1 MAAPSQLARQLT
13 RPLRSVP
20 VLSIS
25 IPLEG
30 SLSVRMSAGTAEDAV
45 LPWAFAADADRW
57 AAAASARPR
66 GARLVMV
73 VLCRLPERRRPRA
86 SRAARPSWLSAQSA
100 ARCAERGPSA
110 AAPSASSDAVP
121 RCEDAAS
128 AARCARERPLAPR
141 LPRLDARQSAR
152 ARRTA
157 VQPPVQAAPRRRQV
171 LVRPARTPR
180 RPAVQRPAPVRRS
193 VRVQGQPPEASP
205 P

>member
-1 MAAPSQLARQLT
+1 MQAAARRRTDDTPDAAACRDAVDTCLVAARRLAAACA
-13 RPLRSVP
+13 P
-20 VLSIS
+20 
-25 IPLEG
+25 
-30 SLSVRMSAGTAEDAV
+30 AGTAEDAV

-121 RCEDAAS
+121 A
-128 AARCARERPLAPR
+128 
-141 LPRLDARQSAR
+141 
-152 ARRTA
+152 
-157 VQPPVQAAPRRRQV
+157 
-171 LVRPARTPR
+171 
-180 RPAVQRPAPVRRS
+180 
-193 VRVQGQPPEASP
+193 
-205 P
+205 